1 MTGVVR
7 DDRVPRGGTMS
18 DKEAKKKDEPGAAPA
33 AAGGGEA
40 KKKPPIKLIGI
51 VAALMLAEGAAV
63 YVVVGMSNKKPQ
75 VAEAKGIEGG
85 KAAGGHGGEGG
96 EHGAGGGG
104 EVLDENAEIEL
115 KLVEDKLQNM
125 QTGRVWLW
133 DVAVYVKVKKKN
145 ETIVAE
151 QLKRREAEI
160 KEEVS
165 RVFSRAQHS
174 QLKEPGKETL
184 NRQLTALVHKIFG
197 TDAEGTPRVERVLIP
212 RCRGF
217 ATD

>member
-1 MTGVVR
+1 
-7 DDRVPRGGTMS
+7 
-18 DKEAKKKDEPGAAPA
+18 
-33 AAGGGEA
+33 
-40 KKKPPIKLIGI
+40 
-51 VAALMLAEGAAV
+51 
-63 YVVVGMSNKKPQ
+63 
-75 VAEAKGIEGG
+75 
-85 KAAGGHGGEGG
+85 
-96 EHGAGGGG
+96 
-104 EVLDENAEIEL
+104 
-115 KLVEDKLQNM
+115 
-125 QTGRVWLW
+125 
-133 DVAVYVKVKKKN
+133 VKVKKKN
-145 ETIVAE
+145 EAIVAE